1 MPHLLSK
8 IKTKFHN
15 DKSNVNL
22 MMYTQNNQQK
32 FGIDSNN
39 IPRNHMMDTIS
50 NEEGAK
56 FLGLKNNP
64 QLHYPDQVINRNI
77 MFHTISNEQAELL
90 SKGYEINHDQSK
102 PRNKLL
108 DIIPNEVFENPKKTN
123 NPLIS
128 VNSDRV
134 L

>member
-1 MPHLLSK
+1 MPQLIRK
-8 IKTKFHN
+8 IKDKFHN

-56 FLGLKNNP
+56 VLGLKNNP
-64 QLHYPDQVINRNI
+64 KLHYSEEAVNKNI
-77 MFHTISNEQAELL
+77 MFHTISNEQADLL
-90 SKGYEINHDQSK
+90 SKGYEINNDHSK

-108 DIIPNEVFENPKKTN
+108 DIIPNEDFENSEKTN
-123 NPLIS
+123 NPLLS
-128 VNSDRV
+128 VNSDR
-134 L
+134 LL